1 MWLEFGVVRCGFS
14 RRSVLLM
21 SLFVIAFTAAVVV
34 DLAALLEALNL
45 VKGSWQETLEIGA
58 AASAAIAVPFLAMGM
73 SISVDGTN

>member
-1 MWLEFGVVRCGFS
+1 MKHHRFS

-45 VKGSWQETLEIGA
+45 VKGSWQETLGIGA

>member
-1 MWLEFGVVRCGFS
+1 MKHHRFS

-58 AASAAIAVPFLAMGM
+58 AASAAIAVPFLAKGM

>member
-1 MWLEFGVVRCGFS
+1 MEHHRFS

>member
-1 MWLEFGVVRCGFS
+1 MKHRKFS

-34 DLAALLEALNL
+34 DLTALLEALNL

-58 AASAAIAVPFLAMGM
+58 AASAAIAVPFLAMDM

>member
-1 MWLEFGVVRCGFS
+1 MKHHRFS

-34 DLAALLEALNL
+34 DLAALLKALNL

>member
-1 MWLEFGVVRCGFS
+1 MKHHRFS

-21 SLFVIAFTAAVVV
+21 SLFIIAFTAAVVV